1 MSSDEDNY
9 GEIPDEDLYDVVSDA
24 SQTLPSLQRSS
35 VSDQDEEGTIKPK
48 RKKFKIHEGSKPVP
62 EAQIIGATQAELSEL
77 DSSPYRFRGP
87 IWKKPR
93 PVETAAPL
101 ASIFTKQS
109 NGPRY
114 QAPLG
119 KPPPKPSFGSTR
131 SLPDTDVVT
140 QEVENI
146 PNKSSFTRIGS
157 SLSISEASAQK
168 EQNVSFRSGFVRTD
182 SNLSTAE
189 VVAQELDNI
198 PDDFFSSPEEQAP
211 SLGRPI
217 TIGSSPIQAS
227 FSRQR
232 IVAPQN
238 GLQQSTLF
246 GGLALAEVTPSQ
258 ARKVQNYRVDLPPEA
273 PTHHRLN
280 EETLDTWIY
289 PSNLGETRNYQF
301 SIVANGLFNNL
312 LVALPTGLGK
322 TFIAAT
328 IMFNF
333 FRWTR
338 DAQIVFVA
346 PTKPLVAQQ
355 VDACFKIVGL
365 PRSSTTMLTGEQAP
379 AIRAEE
385 WEQKRVFFMT
395 PQTLINDLSSG
406 IADPKKIV
414 LLVVDEAHRA
424 TGEYAYNKVV
434 QFIRR
439 FNKSFRVLAL
449 TATPGA
455 TVEAVQEVIDGLEIS
470 KVEIRTEESI
480 DIRPY
485 THKRNTDT
493 ILLDP
498 SDEIIMVKEL
508 LSNALQPLVN
518 LLCSQNAYW
527 SKDPM
532 AFTSFGL
539 MQARVR
545 WAKSDAGRKASGGL
559 RGMVQALFSVLQS
572 VAHCIKLLNFHGIG
586 PFYESIKAFRESV
599 EEGKGGSKYKTQ
611 IVQHADFKKMMDRIR
626 SWVGNPDFVGHPKLT
641 FLCDTILNHFLDAG
655 DGKMGED
662 VPPSSTRA
670 IVFSEYRD
678 SAEDIARVLNRHGPL
693 IRASVFVGQ
702 ADSKRSQGMNQ
713 EKQQETIRQ
722 FRSGKFNV
730 IVATSIGEEG
740 LDIGSVDLI
749 VCYDASASPIRM
761 LQRMGRT
768 GRKRAGNIVLLLM
781 RGKEEEAFVKA
792 KDNYEQMQKMISSGA
807 RFNFRHDLSVRILP
821 KTVSP
826 KVEHRLIDI
835 PPENSQD
842 LSLPVPTR
850 GVSRAKKKPAKKFHM
865 PDGVETG
872 FQKASKVGKGGN
884 LMQSGSA
891 EEVIKKPDEVPESQL
906 APIPDINSVLLTP
919 KDEQELEDRY
929 QNVAGT
935 DFQEVEM
942 PSMIAHPVAQ
952 RSLLPTVAVP
962 HGQQTQRAVN
972 LFKLLSECQC
982 YGDRDVRPYNE
993 ESGRDT
999 RSWTAPSLV
1008 EEDESER
1015 EIVAR
1020 PKKKHA
1026 AVKRK
1031 TPLKSSAQKRTHAK
1045 VNSSDS
1051 EPERVRPA
1059 KRQQVQ
1065 KHAFSMSM
1073 EESNDEEEDER
1084 DISASSEG
1092 EGDDLA
1098 RSEELSEDESEG
1110 ESLLGFVVGSDAIT
1124 NMPSSPPTLTQL
1136 SIGATNSNM
1145 FYETQ
1150 VTATQDT
1157 NDDIPDIDILLSTK
1171 RPRQLSI
1178 NSDSIDETT
1187 SEGYEECNDLVAGGR
1202 RQQRRIVEDDSDE

>member
-1 MSSDEDNY
+1 MSSDEEDY
-9 GEIPDEDLYDVVSDA
+9 GNIPDEDLFDVLSEP
-24 SQTLPSLQRSS
+24 SQSLPPLSGLPRSS
-35 VSDQDEEGTIKPK
+35 VSDHDEEGAFRPK
-48 RKKFKIHEGSKPVP
+48 KSKYKIHEGSKPVP
-62 EAQIIGATQAELSEL
+62 EAQIIGPTQAELSEL

-87 IWKKPR
+87 IWKKAR
-93 PVETAAPL
+93 PGDAAPTL
-101 ASIFTKQS
+101 APIFPKQPD
-109 NGPRY
+109 GPRY
-114 QAPLG
+114 KAPSG
-119 KPPPKPSFGSTR
+119 NPPH
-131 SLPDTDVVT
+131 
-140 QEVENI
+140 
-146 PNKSSFTRIGS
+146 KSSFGNFSRLSSPKVIAQDQENVQFETSFTCMNNSLSKTKTFAQEQQTVSSKSSFARIDS
-157 SLSISEASAQK
+157 SLSK
-168 EQNVSFRSGFVRTD
+168 
-182 SNLSTAE
+182 AE
-189 VVAQELDNI
+189 LVAKELDNI
-198 PDDFFSSPEEQAP
+198 PDDFFSSPEEIPP
-211 SLGRPI
+211 SLRRSI
-217 TIGSSPIQAS
+217 TIGSSPIQQS
-227 FSRQR
+227 VPRQR
-232 IVAPQN
+232 IMAPQN
-238 GLQQSTLF
+238 GLHQTTLF
-246 GGLALAEVTPSQ
+246 GGRTPAEVTPSQ
-258 ARKVQNYRVDLPPEA
+258 AKRVHNYKVDLTPEA

-280 EETLDTWIY
+280 EETLNTWIY

-328 IMFNF
+328 IMYNF
-333 FRWTR
+333 FRWTK

-365 PRSSTTMLTGEQAP
+365 PRSTTTMLTGEQAP
-379 AIRAEE
+379 VIRAEE
-385 WEQKRVFFMT
+385 WEKKRVFFMT

-439 FNKSFRVLAL
+439 FNKSFRILAL

-498 SDEIIMVKEL
+498 SDEIMMVKEL
-508 LSNALQPLVN
+508 LGNALQPLVN

-559 RGMVQALFSVLQS
+559 RGMVQALFTVLQS
-572 VAHCIKLLNFHGIG
+572 VAHCIKLLNFHGIT
-586 PFYESIKAFRESV
+586 PFYDSIKAFRESV
-599 EEGKGGSKYKTQ
+599 EDGKGGSKYKTQ

-626 SWVGNPDFVGHPKLT
+626 TWIGNPDFVGHPKLT

-662 VPPSSTRA
+662 IPPSSTRV

-678 SAEDIARVLNRHGPL
+678 SAEDIVRVLNKHGPL

-702 ADSKRSQGMNQ
+702 ADSKRSLGMNQ

-722 FRSGKFNV
+722 FKSGKFNV

-768 GRKRAGNIVLLLM
+768 GRKRTGNIVLLLM
-781 RGKEEEAFVKA
+781 RGKEEEAFIKA
-792 KDNYEQMQKMISSGA
+792 KDNYEQMQMMISSGA

-821 KTVSP
+821 RTVSP

-842 LSLPVPTR
+842 SSLPVPKR
-850 GVSRAKKKPAKKFHM
+850 GLSRAKKKPAKKFHM

-872 FQKASKVGKGGN
+872 FQKASSLGKEDSVTQGG
-884 LMQSGSA
+884 MV
-891 EEVIKKPDEVPESQL
+891 EEAAIRPKQIPEVKL
-906 APIPDINSVLLTP
+906 TPIPDINSVLLGP
-919 KDEQELEDRY
+919 KDERELENRY
-929 QNVAGT
+929 QNVAGAEY
-935 DFQEVEM
+935 QEVEM
-942 PSMIAHPVAQ
+942 PSMINHPMAQ
-952 RSLLPTVAVP
+952 RSLLPTVNVP
-962 HGQQTQRAVN
+962 HGQRTRRAVK
-972 LFKLLSECQC
+972 LFRTLSTYQC
-982 YGDRDVRPYNE
+982 SEYRDVKPYGD
-993 ESGRDT
+993 GRRMGT
-999 RSWTAPSLV
+999 PSWNVPSLV
-1008 EEDESER
+1008 EEDESEL
-1015 EIVAR
+1015 EKVVK
-1020 PKKKHA
+1020 PKKRPV

-1031 TPLKSSAQKRTHAK
+1031 PLLKTSAQKRAHARADP
-1045 VNSSDS
+1045 SDNEH
-1051 EPERVRPA
+1051 EPTRPF
-1059 KRQQVQ
+1059 KRQQVR
-1065 KHAFSMSM
+1065 KHGFSMSM
-1073 EESNDEEEDER
+1073 EESDDER
-1084 DISASSEG
+1084 EPSASSEG

-1098 RSEELSEDESEG
+1098 RSEEVSTDESDG
-1110 ESLLGFVVGSDAIT
+1110 ESLVGFVVGSDAIT
-1124 NMPSSPPTLTQL
+1124 DMPSSPPTLTQ
-1136 SIGATNSNM
+1136 SSPIATKTKR

-1150 VTATQDT
+1150 ITATQDT
-1157 NDDIPDIDILLSTK
+1157 NDDIPDIDDLVLKK
-1171 RPRQLSI
+1171 RPSLLEI
-1178 NSDSIDETT
+1178 ESDSSDAGDKEENEEADEVIV
-1187 SEGYEECNDLVAGGR
+1187 GNR